1 MSLSYLDKTGLTALW
16 AKIKA
21 FVADAIDEVDEKVD
35 NIRVSVNNNS
45 QLDGTLIATISI
57 RRQDGSYIDE
67 NIRIPKNAPM
77 PATFNRIVYDQ
88 PQSPYL
94 QYDLPRG
101 VFAGHLTGS
110 SKDIYF
116 FVPTPYDYSDESLG
130 RSTFLSGAGAIRG
143 ISGYVDATSFNIS
156 EYKYN
161 HNGQLT
167 DTKRFT
173 IDLQRGGILIML
185 HNENGFKT
193 TASTPATY
201 PNNTPISVYFSD
213 FKLNVPY

>member
-1 MSLSYLDKTGLTALW
+1 MSLSYLDKTGLAALW

-21 FVADAIDEVDEKVD
+21 FVAEVDEKVD
-35 NIRVSVNNNS
+35 NIDVRVTNNS
-45 QLDGTLIATISI
+45 PIDGTRIATISV
-57 RRQDGSYIDE
+57 RRQDGTYTDE
-67 NIRIPKNAPM
+67 DIRIPKNVPL
-77 PATFNRIVYDQ
+77 PGKHDRVVYDQ

-101 VFAGHLTGS
+101 VFAGILTTS

-116 FVPTPYDYSDESLG
+116 FVPTPYDYSDASLS
-130 RSTFLSGAGAIRG
+130 RSAFLSATGAIRG
-143 ISGYVDATSFNIS
+143 ISGYVDATAFRIS
-156 EYKYN
+156 DYKYN
-161 HNGQLT
+161 HDGRQT

-185 HNENGFKT
+185 RNENGFKT

-201 PNNTPISVYFSD
+201 PNNTPVSVYFSN

>member
-1 MSLSYLDKTGLTALW
+1 MSLSYLDKTGLAALW

-21 FVADAIDEVDEKVD
+21 FVAEVDEKVD
-35 NIRVSVNNNS
+35 NIRVRVNNNS
-45 QLDGTLIATISI
+45 PTDGTLIATISV
-57 RRQDGSYIDE
+57 RKQDGTYTDE
-67 NIRIPKNAPM
+67 NIRIPLNVPLIGS
-77 PATFNRIVYDQ
+77 FDRVIGDQ

-116 FVPTPYDYSDESLG
+116 FIPTPYDYTDESLG
-130 RSTFLSGAGAIRG
+130 RRAFLSGAGAIRG
-143 ISGYVDATSFNIS
+143 ISGYVDAASFNIS

-161 HNGQLT
+161 HDGQQT
-167 DTKRFT
+167 DIKRFT
-173 IDLQRGGILIML
+173 IAFQRGGILIML

-201 PNNTPISVYFSD
+201 PNNTPVSVYFSN
-213 FKLNVPY
+213 FKLNIPY

>member
-1 MSLSYLDKTGLTALW
+1 MSLSYLDKTGLAALW

-21 FVADAIDEVDEKVD
+21 LVAGVDEKVD
-35 NIRVSVNNNS
+35 NINVRVNNNS
-45 QLDGTLIATISI
+45 PHDGTLIATISI
-57 RRQDGSYIDE
+57 TRQDGTYINE
-67 NIRIPKNAPM
+67 NIRIPKNVTL
-77 PATFNRIVYDQ
+77 PATFDRVVYDQ
-88 PQSPYL
+88 PKSPYL

-101 VFAGHLTGS
+101 VFMGHLTGG

-116 FVPTPYDYSDESLG
+116 FVPTPYDYSEEALSS
-130 RSTFLSGAGAIRG
+130 STFLSAAGAIRG
-143 ISGYVDATSFNIS
+143 ISGYVDATSFRIS
-156 EYKYN
+156 DYKYN

-173 IDLQRGGILIML
+173 IDCQRGGILFML

-201 PNNTPISVYFSD
+201 PNNTPVSVYLAN

>member
-1 MSLSYLDKTGLTALW
+1 MSLSYLDKTGLAALW

-21 FVADAIDEVDEKVD
+21 FVAEVDEKVD
-35 NIRVSVNNNS
+35 NIRVRVKNNS
-45 QLDGTLIATISI
+45 PISGTLIATISVTK
-57 RRQDGSYIDE
+57 QDGTYTDE
-67 NIRIPKNAPM
+67 NIRIPLNVPLIGS
-77 PATFNRIVYDQ
+77 FDRVIGDQ

-116 FVPTPYDYSDESLG
+116 FVPTPYDYTDESLG
-130 RSTFLSGAGAIRG
+130 RSAFLSGAGAIRG

-161 HNGQLT
+161 HDGQQT
-167 DTKRFT
+167 NTKRFT
-173 IDLQRGGILIML
+173 IDFERGGILIML

-193 TASTPATY
+193 TASTPAAY
-201 PNNTPISVYFSD
+201 PNNTPVSVYFSN
-213 FKLNVPY
+213 FKLNIPY